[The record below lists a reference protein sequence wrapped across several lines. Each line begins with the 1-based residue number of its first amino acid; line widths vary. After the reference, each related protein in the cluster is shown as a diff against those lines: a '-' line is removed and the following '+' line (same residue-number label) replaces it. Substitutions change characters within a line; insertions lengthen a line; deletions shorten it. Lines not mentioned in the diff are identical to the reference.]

1 MTKANVISLITWAVP
16 LVFGAGALYHV
27 LTSTADAVDE
37 LETAVEEHA
46 ELMAHPVT
54 AVKLEE
60 MERNQQIIMDE
71 QRQLLREVG
80 AICQAT
86 GADCR

>member
-1 MTKANVISLITWAVP
+1 MNHSQVISIITWTVP

-37 LETAVEEHA
+37 LEAAVEEHA
-46 ELMAHPVT
+46 DLVGHPVT

-60 MERNQQIIMDE
+60 MEQNQQIIMEE

-80 AICQAT
+80 AICQVT
-86 GADCR
+86 GAECR